1 MVDSRRKN
9 CFFKMIRT
17 SFRIVIFAKIFF
29 MSVLY
34 IVIGLV
40 FLILGGNWLLKAAVG
55 LSLKLNIPKIVIG
68 MTVVSFAT
76 SAPELIVSIKS
87 ALEGATGLA
96 VGNVI
101 GSNIANIALVL
112 AVTVIL
118 SPIQVEKSF
127 YKTDWP
133 VMMLASVLLY
143 IFIVNDATIQ
153 QYEGVLLFTMLIAF
167 LVYLL
172 RFQKQAVVDE
182 MPEDDEPLPLY
193 KIVLFLAIG
202 GFGLW
207 AGSELLIDGAKT
219 LAKSIGV
226 SERVIGVTVVS
237 VGTSIPELAASI
249 IAVMK
254 KEKAISLGNLI
265 GSNVFNILAVL
276 GITAMITPVEV
287 KGKDMGLIHNDI
299 YWMLAISFAVLPLV
313 FFPKGLRLN
322 WRDGI
327 VLLGTYIVFIY
338 LTLT

>member
-1 MVDSRRKN
+1 
-9 CFFKMIRT
+9 
-17 SFRIVIFAKIFF
+17 
-29 MSVLY
+29 MSILY

-40 FLILGGNWLLKAAVG
+40 LLVLGGNWLLKAAVA

-87 ALEGATGLA
+87 ALDGATGLA

-112 AVTVIL
+112 AITIIL
-118 SPIQVEKSF
+118 SPIDVQKSF

-133 VMMLASVLLY
+133 VMMLASLLFY
-143 IFIVNDATIQ
+143 FFIVNDKTIQ
-153 QYEGVLLFTMLIAF
+153 IYEGVILFITLLVF

-182 MPEDDEPLPLY
+182 ILEDDEELPLF
-193 KIVLFLAIG
+193 KVVLFLAIG
-202 GFGLW
+202 GVGLW
-207 AGSELLIDGAKT
+207 GGSELLIDGAKT
-219 LAKSIGV
+219 LAKGLGV
-226 SERVIGVTVVS
+226 SDAVIGVTVVS

-287 KGKDMGLIHNDI
+287 KPDALSLITKDI

-313 FFPKGLRLN
+313 FIPKGMRLGR
-322 WRDGI
+322 RDG
-327 VLLGTYIVFIY
+327 VLLLIAYVVFVY
-338 LTLT
+338 LAIS

>member
-1 MVDSRRKN
+1 
-9 CFFKMIRT
+9 
-17 SFRIVIFAKIFF
+17 
-29 MSVLY
+29 MSILY

-40 FLILGGNWLLKAAVG
+40 LLVLGGNWLLKAAVA

-87 ALEGATGLA
+87 ALDGATGLA

-112 AVTVIL
+112 AITIIL
-118 SPIQVEKSF
+118 SPIDVQKSF

-133 VMMLASVLLY
+133 VMMIASLLLY
-143 IFIVNDATIQ
+143 FFIVNDKTIQ
-153 QYEGVLLFTMLIAF
+153 TYEGVILFIALLVF

-182 MPEDDEPLPLY
+182 MPEDDEELPLF
-193 KIVLFLAIG
+193 KVVLFLAIG
-202 GFGLW
+202 GVGLW
-207 AGSELLIDGAKT
+207 GGSELLIDGAKT
-219 LAKSIGV
+219 LAKGLGV
-226 SERVIGVTVVS
+226 SDAVIGVTVVS

-287 KGKDMGLIHNDI
+287 KPDALSLITKDI

-313 FFPKGLRLN
+313 FIPKGMRLGR
-322 WRDGI
+322 RDG
-327 VLLGTYIVFIY
+327 VLLLIAYVVFVY
-338 LTLT
+338 LAIS